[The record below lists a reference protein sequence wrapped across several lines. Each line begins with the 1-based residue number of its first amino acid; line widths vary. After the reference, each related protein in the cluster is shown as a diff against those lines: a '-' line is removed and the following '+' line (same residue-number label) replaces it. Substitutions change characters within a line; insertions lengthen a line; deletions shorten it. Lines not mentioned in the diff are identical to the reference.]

1 MKIMY
6 VYDAIARVGGAE
18 RILVDKM
25 NYLADVYGYDVY
37 LITAAQ
43 GNHPFSFPLS
53 DKVKHTDINA
63 RFHVQYQYKYVKRLW
78 MKLKLDRQFRQ
89 RLSRAVAQIDP
100 DILIGTTYYK
110 ADVICRLKCRAKKII
125 ESHCAKTYT
134 GQNDGIKRN
143 FLVQWFYNIQ
153 LARYNRT
160 IEKKSDAIVALTE
173 GDAREWHK
181 KGKVFVIPNM
191 IRQIPEIKASCE
203 EHRVISAGRLIYQK
217 GYDRL
222 IDAWKYVYEKHPDW
236 KLDIFGEGPLYDEL
250 QKQISDNGLDNVIT
264 VHPPTP
270 YITEEYLRSSIYVM
284 SSRFEG
290 FGLVLIETMS
300 YGLPCISY
308 DCPYG
313 PETIITHN
321 KNGILIPN
329 GNIKQMADAICFLI
343 EHTDI
348 RKAYGTNAKR
358 YVQHF
363 STENIMPKWKMF
375 FNKLANQ

>member
-6 VYDAIARVGGAE
+6 VYDAIARVGGVE

-53 DKVKHTDINA
+53 GKVKHTDINA
-63 RFHVQYQYKYVKRLW
+63 RFHVQYQYKYLKRWW

-89 RLSRAVAQIDP
+89 RLSQAVAQIDP
-100 DILIGTTYYK
+100 DIIIGTTYYK

-143 FLVQWFYNIQ
+143 FLVQWLYNVQ

-173 GDAREWHK
+173 GDAGEWDK

-191 IRQIPEIKASCE
+191 IGQIPETKASCE
-203 EHRVISAGRLIYQK
+203 VHRVISAGRLIYQK

-264 VHPPTP
+264 IHPPTP

-290 FGLVLIETMS
+290 FGLVLMEAMAC
-300 YGLPCISY
+300 GLPCIAY
-308 DCPYG
+308 DCPHG

-321 KNGILIPN
+321 KNGILIPDD
-329 GNIKQMADAICFLI
+329 NIKQMADAIYFLI

-348 RKAYGTNAKR
+348 RKAHSMDAKR
-358 YVQHF
+358 SIQRF
-363 STENIMPKWKMF
+363 SSENIMLQW
-375 FNKLANQ
+375 NQLFGNIL

>member
-1 MKIMY
+1 MKIVY
-6 VYDAIARVGGAE
+6 VYDAIARVGGVE
-18 RILVDKM
+18 RILADKM
-25 NYLADVYGYDVY
+25 NYLADVYGYEVH

-89 RLSRAVAQIDP
+89 RLSRVVAQIDP

-125 ESHCAKTYT
+125 ESHCAKSHT

-143 FLVQWFYNIQ
+143 FLVQWFYDIQ

-160 IEKKSDAIVALTE
+160 VEKKSDAIVALTE
-173 GDAREWHK
+173 GDAGEWHK

-191 IRQIPEIKASCE
+191 IGQIPETKASCE
-203 EHRVISAGRLIYQK
+203 AHRVISAGRLTYEK

-222 IDAWKYVYEKHPDW
+222 IEVWKYVYKKHPDW
-236 KLDIFGEGPLYDEL
+236 KLDIFGNGPLYDEL
-250 QKQISDNGLDNVIT
+250 QKQISDNGPEKVIT
-264 VHPPTP
+264 IHPPTSR
-270 YITEEYLRSSIYVM
+270 ITEEYLQSSVYVM
-284 SSRFEG
+284 SSRYEG
-290 FGLVLIETMS
+290 FGLVLIEAMAC
-300 YGLPCISY
+300 GLPCVAY
-308 DCPYG
+308 DCPHG
-313 PETIITHN
+313 PGAIITHN
-321 KNGILIPN
+321 NNGFLIPD
-329 GNIKQMADAICFLI
+329 GNIRQMADTICFLI

-348 RKAYGTNAKR
+348 RKACGTDAKR
-358 YVQHF
+358 SVQRF
-363 STENIMPKWKMF
+363 CSENIMPQW
-375 FNKLANQ
+375 NQLFRDII

>member
-53 DKVKHTDINA
+53 SKVKHTDINA
-63 RFHVQYQYKYVKRLW
+63 RFHVQYQYKYLKRLW
-78 MKLKLDRQFRQ
+78 MKLKLDRLFRQ

-160 IEKKSDAIVALTE
+160 IEKESDAIVALTE
-173 GDAREWHK
+173 GDAGEWHK

-191 IRQIPEIKASCE
+191 VRQIPETKASCE
-203 EHRVISAGRLIYQK
+203 VHRVISAGRLIYQK

-236 KLDIFGEGPLYDEL
+236 KLSIFGKGILQEKLSEQIIKYKLEKAIEL
-250 QKQISDNGLDNVIT
+250 C
-264 VHPPTP
+264 PPTP
-270 YITEEYLRSSIYVM
+270 EIMKEFSSSSIYVM
-284 SSRFEG
+284 SSNYEG
-290 FGLVLIETMS
+290 FPMILLEAMAC
-300 YGLPCISY
+300 GLPCISFN
-308 DCPYG
+308 CPFG
-313 PETIITHN
+313 PSDIISQQ
-321 KNGILIPN
+321 KDGIIVEN
-329 GNIKQMADAICFLI
+329 NNIKHLSDAICSLI
-343 EHTDI
+343 ENGPL
-348 RKAYGTNAKR
+348 RRQFGAEAGRNAKR
-358 YVQHF
+358 YTPQ
-363 STENIMPKWKMF
+363 NIMPQWKQLF
-375 FNKLANQ
+375 QEL

>member
-6 VYDAIARVGGAE
+6 VYDAIARVGGVE

-37 LITAAQ
+37 LITSAQ

-53 DKVKHTDINA
+53 SKVKHTDINA
-63 RFHVQYQYKYVKRLW
+63 RFHVQYQYKYLKRLW

-110 ADVICRLKCRAKKII
+110 ADVICRMKCRAKKII

-143 FLVQWFYNIQ
+143 FLVQWLYNIQ

-173 GDAREWHK
+173 GDAGEWDK

-191 IRQIPEIKASCE
+191 TVQMSETRASCE
-203 EHRVISAGRLIYQK
+203 IHRVISAGRLIYQK
-217 GYDRL
+217 GYDLL
-222 IDAWKYVYEKHPDW
+222 IETWKFVYRKHPDW
-236 KLDIFGEGPLYDEL
+236 KLDIFGNGPLYDEL
-250 QKQISDNGLDNVIT
+250 HKQISDNGLEKVIT
-264 VHPPTP
+264 IYPPTLR
-270 YITEEYLRSSIYVM
+270 ITEEYLQSSIYVM
-284 SSRFEG
+284 SSRYEG
-290 FGLVLIETMS
+290 FGLVLIEAMS
-300 YGLPCISY
+300 CGLPCISY
-308 DCPYG
+308 DCPHG

-321 KNGILIPN
+321 KNGILIPKN
-329 GNIKQMADAICFLI
+329 NIKQMANAICFLI
-343 EHTDI
+343 EHGDI
-348 RKAYGTNAKR
+348 RKAYGMDAKR
-358 YVQHF
+358 SIQRF
-363 STENIMPKWKMF
+363 NSANIMPQWSQLF
-375 FNKLANQ
+375 SNTL

>member
-6 VYDAIARVGGAE
+6 VYDAIARVGGVE

-53 DKVKHTDINA
+53 SKVKHTDINA
-63 RFHVQYQYKYVKRLW
+63 RFHVQYQYKYLKRLW

-143 FLVQWFYNIQ
+143 FLVQWLYNIQ
-153 LARYNRT
+153 LARYNQT
-160 IEKKSDAIVALTE
+160 VEKKSDAIVALTE
-173 GDAREWHK
+173 GDAGEWDK

-191 IRQIPEIKASCE
+191 IRQIPETKASCE
-203 EHRVISAGRLIYQK
+203 THRVISAGRLVYQK
-217 GYDRL
+217 GYDLL
-222 IDAWKYVYEKHPDW
+222 IEAWRPIYHKHPDW
-236 KLDIFGEGPLYDEL
+236 KLDIFGNGPLYDEL

-264 VHPPTP
+264 IHSPTP
-270 YITEEYLRSSIYVM
+270 YITAEYLRSSIYVM

-290 FGLVLIETMS
+290 FGLVLAEAMS
-300 YGLPCISY
+300 CGLPCISY

-313 PETIITHN
+313 PSDIIRD
-321 KNGILIPN
+321 KEDGILVGN
-329 GNIKQMADAICFLI
+329 GNVEQLAESINYLI
-343 EHTDI
+343 EYDDE
-348 RKAYGTNAKR
+348 RKEFGKKAALNVERFNAN
-358 YVQHF
+358 V
-363 STENIMPKWKMF
+363 IMRQW
-375 FNKLANQ
+375 NNLLE